1 MEIIRIV
8 LPAFVALLL
17 LVTSLE
23 AKASGGVFRE
33 DQSIIQYSETT
44 THSSHDKIVTL
55 PPGGVHP
62 VHDSIGN

>member
-17 LVTSLE
+17 LVTSSE
-23 AKASGGVFRE
+23 ASGGVFRE